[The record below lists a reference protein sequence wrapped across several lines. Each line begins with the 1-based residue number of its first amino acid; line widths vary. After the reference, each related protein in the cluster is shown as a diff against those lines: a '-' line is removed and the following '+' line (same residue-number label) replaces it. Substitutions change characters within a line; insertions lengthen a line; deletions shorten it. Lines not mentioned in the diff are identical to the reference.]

1 MLGQISRN
9 LKLNSCKGMNE
20 MKTME
25 NKQEIIN
32 LLNTLNLEYE
42 VILHEA
48 VFTINEM
55 LALNLPKAEHV
66 AKNLFVRDDK
76 KRNYFL
82 FVVREEK
89 MINLKQMREKV
100 DSRPLSFASE
110 SDLYQYLGLYKGAVT
125 PFGVI
130 NDKSHNVKVY
140 IDADFKHSLIGVHPN
155 ENTATVWLKTKD
167 LVNFIKQQ
175 GNQVEYIDF

>member
-1 MLGQISRN
+1 ME
-9 LKLNSCKGMNE
+9 K
-20 MKTME
+20 MKTMKG
-25 NKQEIIN
+25 KQEIIS
-32 LLNTLNLEYE
+32 LLNTSNVEYE
-42 VILHEA
+42 IISHEA
-48 VFTINEM
+48 VFTIDEM
-55 LALNLPKAEHV
+55 LSLNLPKAKFG

-89 MINLKQMREKV
+89 MVNLKQMRERIN
-100 DSRPLSFASE
+100 SRPLSFASE
-110 SDLYQYLGLYKGAVT
+110 SDLYQYLGLSKGAVT

-130 NDKSHNVKVY
+130 NDETHNVKVY
-140 IDADFKHSLIGVHPN
+140 IDADFEHTLIAIHPN

-167 LVNFIKQQ
+167 LVDLIKQQ